1 MIAEYDAGW
10 LVDPED
16 PAALEAV
23 IGEIIEEPD
32 IVWQKKMN
40 ARALASAVIEPEVA
54 VKPLVRIMESW

>member
-16 PAALEAV
+16 ADALEAV
-23 IGEIIEEPD
+23 IVGIIEDPD
-32 IVWQKKMN
+32 AVRQKKRN